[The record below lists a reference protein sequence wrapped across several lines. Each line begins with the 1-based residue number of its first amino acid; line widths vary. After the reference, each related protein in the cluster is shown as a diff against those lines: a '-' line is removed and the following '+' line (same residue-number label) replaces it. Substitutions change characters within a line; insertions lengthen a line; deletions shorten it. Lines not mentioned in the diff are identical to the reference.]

1 MSKMNECNF
10 IEIGKKN
17 LIGQTKYRLNEIT
30 KIENY
35 FNS

>member
-10 IEIGKKN
+10 IEIGKTN
-17 LIGQTKYRLNEIT
+17 LIDQTKHRLNEIT